1 MPDQPYPTRRRVLSK
16 PEKAPSAWA
25 RKRSLARAEAA
36 LLLTPVTS
44 AVSPATRTPD
54 VRRSSSP
61 RSSSP
66 RSRRAGAKRF
76 LGLLTVIVIPGFLAA
91 TSIPAFAI
99 GTPPGFGEE
108 GLLAATAPVDAADLQ
123 TVNVSASAEIAVT
136 REAISAET
144 HSQLMSRKAASLR
157 QQARAQGR
165 PGAFSVVGPRQ
176 AGDDYPF
183 RGQYGLTSLRYV
195 GSQCT
200 DFVAWRINRD
210 KGFSGEPWRYTW
222 ANMTPGGGSASAWA
236 RAWANNGWKTSK
248 TPVVGAVAWFNGN
261 HVAYV
266 KSVSGGSVAL
276 EEYNWNG
283 SASYHTRTIPSS
295 SVGLFLYPP
304 P

>member
-1 MPDQPYPTRRRVLSK
+1 MAPANAAYPTRSSRSATPVRRVV
-16 PEKAPSAWA
+16 P
-25 RKRSLARAEAA
+25 
-36 LLLTPVTS
+36 
-44 AVSPATRTPD
+44 
-54 VRRSSSP
+54 
-61 RSSSP
+61 
-66 RSRRAGAKRF
+66 AKRQGPKKL

-99 GTPPGFGEE
+99 GTPPSFGEAELLSAE
-108 GLLAATAPVDAADLQ
+108 GHVDPIDLQ
-123 TVNVSASAEIAVT
+123 AVSVSASAEIAVERQAFT
-136 REAISAET
+136 AET
-144 HSQLMSRKAASLR
+144 HAQLMSRKAATLR
-157 QQARAQGR
+157 ATARA
-165 PGAFSVVGPRQ
+165 GAFGVVGPRQ

-210 KGFSGEPWRYTW
+210 KGVTGEPWAYTW

-236 RAWANNGWKTSK
+236 RAWANNGWKTST

-266 KSVSGGSVAL
+266 KSVSGGSVFL

-295 SVGLFLYPP
+295 SVALFLYPP

>member
-1 MPDQPYPTRRRVLSK
+1 M
-16 PEKAPSAWA
+16 
-25 RKRSLARAEAA
+25 
-36 LLLTPVTS
+36 
-44 AVSPATRTPD
+44 
-54 VRRSSSP
+54 
-61 RSSSP
+61 
-66 RSRRAGAKRF
+66 
-76 LGLLTVIVIPGFLAA
+76 IPGFLAA

-99 GTPPGFGEE
+99 GTPPGFGEAN
-108 GLLAATAPVDAADLQ
+108 LATGHIEAADLQ
-123 TVNVSASAEIAVT
+123 TVNVSASAEISLS

-144 HSQLMSRKAASLR
+144 HSQLMARKAATLR
-157 QQARAQGR
+157 AQARSQASS
-165 PGAFSVVGPRQ
+165 GAFGVVGPRQ

-210 KGFSGEPWRYTW
+210 KGFTGEPWKYTW

-266 KSVSGGSVAL
+266 KSVSGGSVFL

-283 SASYHTRTIPSS
+283 SASYHTRTIASS
-295 SVGLFLYPP
+295 EVALFLYPP

>member
-1 MPDQPYPTRRRVLSK
+1 MVEQPYPTRRRALSK
-16 PEKAPSAWA
+16 PEKAPSAWS
-25 RKRSLARAEAA
+25 RKRAIARAEAA
-36 LLLTPVTS
+36 LILAPVTT
-44 AVSPATRTPD
+44 AATPTQYSPAAGRAPKA
-54 VRRSSSP
+54 
-61 RSSSP
+61 

-76 LGLLTVIVIPGFLAA
+76 LGLLTVMVIPGFLAA

-108 GLLAATAPVDAADLQ
+108 NLASTKLAPADLQ
-123 TVNVSASAEIAVT
+123 SVNVSATAAEIGVT

-144 HSQLMSRKAASLR
+144 HSQLMTRKASALR
-157 QQARAQGR
+157 AQARS
-165 PGAFSVVGPRQ
+165 GAFSVVGPRQ

-210 KGFSGEPWRYTW
+210 KGVSGAPWAYTW
-222 ANMTPGGGSASAWA
+222 ANMTPGNGNASGWA

-266 KSVSGGSVAL
+266 KSVSGGSVHL

-283 SASYHTRTIPSS
+283 SASYHTREIPSS
-295 SVGLFLYPP
+295 SVALFLYPP

>member
-1 MPDQPYPTRRRVLSK
+1 MVDQPYPTRRRALSK

-25 RKRSLARAEAA
+25 RKRALARTEAA
-36 LLLTPVTS
+36 LILAPVTA
-44 AVSPATRTPD
+44 AVAAAP
-54 VRRSSSP
+54 SSSVSP
-61 RSSSP
+61 RSSAP
-66 RSRRAGAKRF
+66 RPRRAGAKRF
-76 LGLLTVIVIPGFLAA
+76 LGLLTVVVIPGFLAA

-99 GTPPGFGEE
+99 GTPPGFGEAN
-108 GLLAATAPVDAADLQ
+108 LATSGHIEATDLQ
-123 TVNVSASAEIAVT
+123 TVNVSASAEIGLT

-144 HSQLMSRKAASLR
+144 HSQLMARKAATLR
-157 QQARAQGR
+157 AQARSQASS
-165 PGAFSVVGPRQ
+165 GAFGVVGPRQ

-210 KGFSGEPWRYTW
+210 KGFTGEPWRYTW

-266 KSVSGGSVAL
+266 KSVSGGSVFL

-295 SVGLFLYPP
+295 SVALFLYPP